1 MDFDFRLLIVLL
13 PILAAGGWA
22 VFNIGAAALRQVQT
36 FLNEQKQG

>member
-22 VFNIGAAALRQVQT
+22 VFNIGAIAIRQLQN
-36 FLNEQKQG
+36 FLNKEA